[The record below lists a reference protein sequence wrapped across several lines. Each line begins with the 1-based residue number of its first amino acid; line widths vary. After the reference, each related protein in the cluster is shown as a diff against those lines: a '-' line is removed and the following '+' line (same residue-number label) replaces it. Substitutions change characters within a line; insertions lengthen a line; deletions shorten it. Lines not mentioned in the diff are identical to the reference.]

1 MVVRNETEGTAQG
14 SVPSFRAGDLDARP
28 IGPGLQL
35 PRSANSNHSLSVSQL
50 AGDRAVGVRAA
61 SPAGSQGCQPCEGD
75 RVRFGGVRAARP
87 LARRAASPAMGGWGN
102 RRATDAGDSF
112 AGRGSMNVIPSSDGR
127 YLLVFQK
134 NEDFMSSLKGFLER
148 ERIRASRLAGIG
160 AFRRATIAY
169 YRREKQDYDRVEIDE
184 QVELTSLV
192 GNSSLDEG
200 GGVKI
205 HAHVN
210 LGRSDMTVIGGHLM
224 EGEVWP
230 TLELFV
236 EPFHADVVRRLD
248 EETKLPLISS

>member
-1 MVVRNETEGTAQG
+1 
-14 SVPSFRAGDLDARP
+14 
-28 IGPGLQL
+28 
-35 PRSANSNHSLSVSQL
+35 
-50 AGDRAVGVRAA
+50 
-61 SPAGSQGCQPCEGD
+61 
-75 RVRFGGVRAARP
+75 
-87 LARRAASPAMGGWGN
+87 
-102 RRATDAGDSF
+102 
-112 AGRGSMNVIPSSDGR
+112 MNVIRSSSGR

-134 NEDFMSSLKGFLER
+134 HEDFMSSLREFLER
-148 ERIRASRLAGIG
+148 EEIRASRLAGIG

-200 GGVKI
+200 GDVKI

-210 LGRSDMTVIGGHLM
+210 LGRSDMSVIGGHLM

-236 EPFHADVVRRLD
+236 DPLDAEVVRRLD
-248 EETKLPLISS
+248 EETNLPLISL